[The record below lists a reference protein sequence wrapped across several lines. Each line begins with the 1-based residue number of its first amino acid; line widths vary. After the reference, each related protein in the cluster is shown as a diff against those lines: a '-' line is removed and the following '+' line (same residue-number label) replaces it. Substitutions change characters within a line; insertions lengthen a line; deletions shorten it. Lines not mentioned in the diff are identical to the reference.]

1 MAEQVKAADAPA
13 PALSFGNFADK
24 VASPSGG
31 FNFKAPEFNTGN
43 QGLFGAPTKFGE
55 TADKKEGDKKEDE
68 VERRVETSRHRA
80 DIASMA
86 WGARHLISTQ
96 ANPEAQESTAEFTP
110 VVQLDEVEVKTHEE
124 DEDVDFKIR
133 AKLFRFSETLLN
145 KGSGKKEWIERGV
158 GEVKLLKHRENSM
171 VRVLM
176 RQEKT
181 MKIICN
187 HVVDPRIELEP
198 NVGSDRSWVWSA
210 WDFSSGELE
219 DTIFAIR
226 FGNSDGAKEYKE
238 AFEKAKAHMKA
249 LKDGADGEA
258 NAEADAAADALAGLS
273 AGADKEKP

>member
-55 TADKKEGDKKEDE
+55 TDKKEGDKKEDE
-68 VERRVETSRHRA
+68 
-80 DIASMA
+80 
-86 WGARHLISTQ
+86 

-171 VRVLM
+171 IRVLM

-181 MKIICN
+181 MKIIMN
-187 HVVDPRIELEP
+187 HVVDPRIALEP

-210 WDFSSGELE
+210 FDFSDGDLVEE
-219 DTIFAIR
+219 IFAIR
-226 FGNSDGAKEYKE
+226 FGNAENATKFKDAFAAAQKE
-238 AFEKAKAHMKA
+238 MVA
-249 LKDGADGEA
+249 LKAGEDGPADP
-258 NAEADAAADALAGLS
+258 AADEAAEALAGLGTS
-273 AGADKEKP
+273 EKPKDDDEKPKEEEEAPKDA